1 MLGVIEQFWN
11 ASLEEAK
18 QGYVE
23 RPHDYLCLLCGAE
36 VEKGII
42 YPVDGVLFEA
52 SRYMRHHIEQEHGS
66 VFAHLSGLDKR
77 LTGLSDHQASLLR
90 LFFAG
95 KTDAEVQAEL
105 GIGSA
110 STIRNHRFALKEKE
124 RQAKVFLTLMELLRQ
139 SDKEGAFASSGKARP
154 RKQEEIQVE
163 SDSPEYEAIL
173 QKYFP
178 QGKSHALDRI
188 PRKHKHRLVV
198 CREVAKRFALD
209 RIYTE
214 REVNSIL
221 EAVYSDYV
229 TLRRYL
235 IDYGF
240 LDREADGSAYWR
252 TGQDSGEKEQEE
264 MSVNRKQ
271 ELKQLYKEVKTE
283 AGVYQIRN
291 KVNGKVLVASSMNL
305 KTINGKKFMLQHG
318 SHPNRELQKDW
329 NELGADAFEFEVLE
343 VLKRKDESYFDAKD
357 ALEKLEKKWLEKL
370 TPYNERGYHQVKRV

>member
-1 MLGVIEQFWN
+1 MGVMEQFWS

-23 RPHDYLCLLCGAE
+23 RPHTYMCLLCGAE
-36 VEKGII
+36 VEKGIV

-52 SRYMRHHIEQEHGS
+52 SRYMRYHIEQEHES
-66 VFAHLSGLDKR
+66 VFAYLSGLDKR

-124 RQAKVFLTLMELLRQ
+124 RQAKVFLTLMELLREA
-139 SDKEGAFASSGKARP
+139 DKNSSSASADKARP
-154 RKQEEIQVE
+154 RKPEAAEVE
-163 SDSPEYEAIL
+163 AGSAEYEAIL

-178 QGKSHALDRI
+178 QGPSDALVRI
-188 PRKHKHRLVV
+188 PRKHKHRLVI
-198 CREVAKRFALD
+198 CREVAKRFAPD
-209 RIYTE
+209 KMYTE
-214 REVNSIL
+214 REVNDML
-221 EAVYSDYV
+221 EAVCTDYV

-252 TGQDSGEKEQEE
+252 TGKDNNEEEQEE
-264 MSVNRKQ
+264 RSVNRKQ
-271 ELKQLYKEVKTE
+271 ELKQMYKEVKSE

-291 KVNGKVLVASSMNL
+291 KVNGKVLVASSLNL

-318 SHPNRELQKDW
+318 SHPNRELQKEW
-329 NELGADAFEFEVLE
+329 NELGADAFAFEVLE
-343 VLKRKDESYFDAKD
+343 VLKPKDDPYFDAKD
-357 ALEKLEKKWLEKL
+357 ALEKLEEKWIEKL
-370 TPYNERGYHQVKRV
+370 APYNERGYHQEKRM